1 MNERTPLPETMD
13 RPPRGRVLLLAPHAD
28 DDVIGCG
35 GTVCKHVEQGD
46 PVRVLIAYDGL
57 RGDPDRRFEP
67 GEYLEMR
74 RREARQAGKQLGFED
89 YVFLDYPEG
98 HEPGP
103 QLLKAAA
110 LRLVEEVR
118 GFAPDFVYAP
128 WIGDCHVDHHVLARV
143 ARLALA
149 LVGFEGEA
157 WGYEVWTPLV
167 PTRIVDITDVYE
179 RKARAV
185 NEHASQL
192 EYRDLNHKALAI
204 TAQRAM
210 YLSDDARHGEA
221 FRPLGEVGSEDR
233 GLL

>member
-1 MNERTPLPETMD
+1 
-13 RPPRGRVLLLAPHAD
+13 
-28 DDVIGCG
+28 
-35 GTVCKHVEQGD
+35 
-46 PVRVLIAYDGL
+46 
-57 RGDPDRRFEP
+57 
-67 GEYLEMR
+67 
-74 RREARQAGKQLGFED
+74 
-89 YVFLDYPEG
+89 
-98 HEPGP
+98 
-103 QLLKAAA
+103 
-110 LRLVEEVR
+110 
-118 GFAPDFVYAP
+118 
-128 WIGDCHVDHHVLARV
+128 VDHHVLARV